1 MSFRKNV
8 YEIVANK
15 FGNEIFDYNK
25 KPESNEF
32 EIVYA
37 IIDDKNKD
45 SSIGAVLPFFSK
57 VNLMITAQ
65 ELDRM
70 HFKFSVCIVKKLK
83 EQCSSDDKTK

>member
-1 MSFRKNV
+1 MTFTYPSHTTKGCV
-8 YEIVANK
+8 PLSSDV
-15 FGNEIFDYNK
+15 

-37 IIDDKNKD
+37 IIDDKYKD

-70 HFKFSVCIVKKLK
+70 HFKFSACIVKKLK